1 MHWLYFYFGVED
13 PVWRIRL
20 LISLRVII
28 EAVLCFLGD
37 TVSGGATIWD
47 VSAVWSKQ
55 IVETL

>member
-1 MHWLYFYFGVED
+1 MED